1 MPFTRRAALA
11 GAAALPATLALDA
24 AAQARWQFAQAYP
37 DGNFHTR
44 NAKTF
49 SEAIEAATSGRV
61 SIQMHSNGSLLPLP
75 AIKRG
80 VQQGQVQLGEIL
92 LSAYG
97 NEDPFFEID
106 GIPQLC
112 RTYADAKRL
121 SDMTKP
127 FIEARFARQGLT
139 LLYMVAWPSSGF
151 YTNAPIETVEN
162 LRGTRF
168 RTFSVMTNRFATL
181 IGATPTLVQAA
192 ELPQAFATGVVNAM
206 VTSAT
211 TGVDS
216 SAWDYARVYT
226 PVGFTYTKNAVFMS
240 RRAFDALSAAD
251 QASVRR
257 LAAEAE
263 TRGWALSEE
272 ANTGNT
278 NILGQRG
285 MNVAT
290 PTPALMEALD
300 RVSAEMV
307 TEWLTRSGEDGARV
321 IAQYRAARS

>member
-1 MPFTRRAALA
+1 MPFTRRTALA
-11 GAAALPATLALDA
+11 GAAALTATQA
-24 AAQARWQFAQAYP
+24 AAQSRWQFATAYP

-44 NAKTF
+44 NARTF
-49 SEAIEAATSGRV
+49 ADAIEASTAGRV
-61 SIQMHSNGSLLPLP
+61 SVQMHSNGSLLPMP
-75 AIKRG
+75 QIKRG

-106 GIPQLC
+106 GIPQLV
-112 RTYADAKRL
+112 RSFAEAKRMADL
-121 SDMTKP
+121 TKP

-139 LLYMVAWPSSGF
+139 LLYTVPWPFSGL
-151 YTNAPIETVEN
+151 YTQTPVDTIEA

-181 IGATPTLVQAA
+181 VGATPTLVQAA

-216 SAWDYARVYT
+216 SAWDYARVFT
-226 PVGFTYTKNAVFMS
+226 PVGFTLTKNAVLMS
-240 RRAFDALSAAD
+240 RRSFDALSAAD
-251 QASVRR
+251 QATIRR
-257 LAAEAE
+257 LSAEAE
-263 TRGWALSEE
+263 TRGYALSEE
-272 ANTGNT
+272 AATVSQNT
-278 NILGQRG
+278 LGQRG

-290 PTPALMEALD
+290 PTPALLTALD
-300 RVSAEMV
+300 RVSNEMV
-307 TEWLTRSGEDGARV
+307 TEWLTRAGEDGARV
-321 IAQYRAARS
+321 IAQYRAGA

>member
-1 MPFTRRAALA
+1 MSFTRRAAFA
-11 GAAALPATLALDA
+11 GAAALSATQAQ
-24 AAQARWQFAQAYP
+24 AQARWQFALAYP

-44 NAKTF
+44 NARLF
-49 SEAIEAATSGRV
+49 SDAIEAATGGRV
-61 SIQMHSNGSLLPLP
+61 SVQMHSNGSLLALP

-97 NEDPFFEID
+97 NEDPFFELD
-106 GIPQLC
+106 GIPQLV
-112 RTYADAKRL
+112 RSFEEARRL
-121 SDMTKP
+121 AELTKP

-139 LLYMVAWPSSGF
+139 LLYMVPWPYSGF
-151 YTNAPIETVEN
+151 YTQTPVDTIEA

-216 SAWDYARVYT
+216 SAWDYARVFT
-226 PVGFTYTKNAVFMS
+226 PVGFTFTKNAVLMS
-240 RRAFDALSAAD
+240 RRAFDALSPAD
-251 QASVRR
+251 QATIRR
-257 LAAEAE
+257 LSTEAE
-263 TRGWALSEE
+263 TRGWTMAEE
-272 ANTGNT
+272 AATVNQ
-278 NILGQRG
+278 NILSQRG

-290 PTPALMEALD
+290 PTPALMTALD
-300 RVSAEMV
+300 RVSTEMV
-307 TEWLTRSGEDGARV
+307 NEWLSRAGEDGARV